1 MLKVKLKATLQQ
13 AMKSHKGSGSIIFRT
28 PHHNTSDQGEFL
40 VFLLLIHHTSG
51 HTTPHG
57 QEQKIP
63 TINQALLHRTAP
75 PTTQASDQDRPA
87 PPERV
92 EHPT

>member
-1 MLKVKLKATLQQ
+1 V
-13 AMKSHKGSGSIIFRT
+13 F
-28 PHHNTSDQGEFL
+28 
-40 VFLLLIHHTSG
+40 FLLILHTSG

-57 QEQKIP
+57 QEQTIP

-75 PTTQASDQDRPA
+75 PTTQASNQDRPA